1 MAEPQAYIR
10 GVITKLETILT
21 RDRREAHGDAMY
33 CMKAI
38 AKYWSL
44 YLDKELTEENIC
56 VMMSLLKIART
67 TTGNKDNRDHL
78 IDSAGYG
85 ILAVALKDR
94 KGYE

>member
-10 GVITKLETILT
+10 GVITKLESLLT
-21 RDRREAHGDAMY
+21 NDRHKAHGDAKHS
-33 CMKAI
+33 MKAI
-38 AKYWSL
+38 AEYWSL

-56 VMMSLLKIART
+56 VMMSLLKIAIT